1 MANETKKL
9 SRGKFT
15 FIGEP
20 VLAKEPVQKLERG
33 TDWILN
39 RLNFG
44 IKVGTNTQFLTT
56 EFMLK
61 KGETKVRLYD
71 NDGEAFD
78 ILPEQGADPRVL
90 AKLPDYKKI
99 ILDIEDDF
107 EKKEEYT
114 KLYFKIRNIEMRD
127 EKSEADLEKLE
138 EYKKEFA
145 EKATRRKEI
154 GHVGALFGAIPQV
167 VEIAK
172 QKGCYIKVTGTIKSN
187 YYKDENRLQ
196 YTPSTIEFVPKDS
209 DKPSDKPR
217 LEIQT
222 DFFYNKDTFT
232 DFTDEKQIALSGYLG
247 ETAKGENHLYP
258 TNVVFDYSNVNFEDE
273 KQVAYVDLFREILN
287 TASDDGIYRLG
298 LILKVINGA
307 EEKELTLD
315 DLEDLER
322 KFVLAGLKTMD
333 DIKKAR
339 GTTFGANKQQLKLI
353 NVKTKD
359 LQTGAVKTFELEELE
374 ELLPKDDSDVKEKD
388 VKKKS
393 ETKELS
399 EEEAEAQ
406 TSNML
411 DGLFG

>member
-1 MANETKKL
+1 MAETKL
-9 SRGKFT
+9 SRGKFI
-15 FIGEP
+15 FVGEG
-20 VLAKEPVQKLERG
+20 VLGKEPVQKVERG

-39 RLNFG
+39 RLSFG

-78 ILPEQGADPRVL
+78 ILPEQGADPKVL

-172 QKGCYIKVTGTIKSN
+172 QKGYYIKVTGTIKSN

-247 ETAKGENHLYP
+247 ETVKGENHLYP

-287 TASDDGIYRLG
+287 TAGDDGIYRLG

-374 ELLPKDDSDVKEKD
+374 GLLPKDDSDVKEKD